1 MSKPTQQ
8 QLKWAD
14 MEIGVIIHYL
24 MDIYNPEYKAIKT
37 VGVREHMP
45 ASIFAPTKLDTDQWI
60 AAAKSAGAKYAVLV
74 ANHCTGFSLWPTRDN
89 DYSIASS
96 PWKDGKGDIVGDF
109 VKSCEKY
116 GLKPGLY
123 YSTGCNG
130 YYGISDADPDTHPG
144 TPRYDEY
151 VKHVNAQLTELW
163 TQYGD
168 MFEIWFDGGT
178 IPKEKGG
185 PDAAGLLEKYQ
196 PDAICFQGPKG
207 HAHNVRWVGNEL
219 GLSPENCWAA
229 TNSDEA
235 AFDGTFN
242 VEEAG
247 VGSPDG
253 KYWWPAENDMG
264 NRRSDA
270 FGGGW
275 AWRAGEQD
283 KVYTSEELL
292 ECYLRS
298 VGRNANLLI
307 GMAIN
312 RDGEFED
319 AKQFEDFGRMI
330 NEKFGKAK
338 AETSGRGKHIEL
350 DLPDG
355 ALDYVVIREDITN
368 GHIVRA
374 FTVSIDGK
382 EVYSAKCIGH
392 KRIIKL
398 NGAHGKKLTL
408 DITESAGEPVIRD
421 MGVY

>member
-168 MFEIWFDGGT
+168 MF
-178 IPKEKGG
+178 
-185 PDAAGLLEKYQ
+185 
-196 PDAICFQGPKG
+196 
-207 HAHNVRWVGNEL
+207 
-219 GLSPENCWAA
+219 
-229 TNSDEA
+229 
-235 AFDGTFN
+235 
-242 VEEAG
+242 
-247 VGSPDG
+247 
-253 KYWWPAENDMG
+253 
-264 NRRSDA
+264 
-270 FGGGW
+270 
-275 AWRAGEQD
+275 
-283 KVYTSEELL
+283 
-292 ECYLRS
+292 
-298 VGRNANLLI
+298 
-307 GMAIN
+307 
-312 RDGEFED
+312 
-319 AKQFEDFGRMI
+319 
-330 NEKFGKAK
+330 
-338 AETSGRGKHIEL
+338 
-350 DLPDG
+350 
-355 ALDYVVIREDITN
+355 
-368 GHIVRA
+368 
-374 FTVSIDGK
+374 
-382 EVYSAKCIGH
+382 
-392 KRIIKL
+392 
-398 NGAHGKKLTL
+398 
-408 DITESAGEPVIRD
+408 
-421 MGVY
+421 

>member
-1 MSKPTQQ
+1 MARPTAK
-8 QLKWAD
+8 QLEWAD

-24 MDIYNPEYKAIKT
+24 MDVYNPDYTDIKSI
-37 VGVREHMP
+37 GVREHMP
-45 ASIFAPTKLDTDQWI
+45 AKIFAPTQLDTDQWI
-60 AAAKSAGAKYAVLV
+60 AAAKAAGAKYAVLV

-130 YYGISDADPDTHPG
+130 YYGIADDAPDTQPG
-144 TPRYDEY
+144 TPKYDEY

-163 TQYGD
+163 TNAGD

-229 TNSDEA
+229 TNDGEA
-235 AFDGTFN
+235 AYDGTFN
-242 VEEAG
+242 VEDAG
-247 VGSPDG
+247 VGDPDG

-264 NRRSDA
+264 NRRKDA
-270 FGGGW
+270 FAGGW
-275 AWRAGEQD
+275 AWREGE
-283 KVYTSEELL
+283 
-292 ECYLRS
+292 
-298 VGRNANLLI
+298 
-307 GMAIN
+307 
-312 RDGEFED
+312 
-319 AKQFEDFGRMI
+319 
-330 NEKFGKAK
+330 
-338 AETSGRGKHIEL
+338 
-350 DLPDG
+350 
-355 ALDYVVIREDITN
+355 
-368 GHIVRA
+368 
-374 FTVSIDGK
+374 
-382 EVYSAKCIGH
+382 
-392 KRIIKL
+392 
-398 NGAHGKKLTL
+398 
-408 DITESAGEPVIRD
+408 
-421 MGVY
+421 